1 METIL
6 RSFIKQ
12 RKQFLHAN
20 DQLHEGVGLSTKNIR
35 SHRDHQ
41 AYGLVIEDEK
51 DVLVGGYR
59 KSPVFAGYH
68 TFARAGHI
76 ERYMEGIIFRIHETK
91 KDDPILAA
99 TNLFG
104 NIINIHPFEDGN
116 GRTCRLILS

>member
-91 KDDPILAA
+91 KDDQFWLLQICLE
-99 TNLFG
+99 TLSTY
-104 NIINIHPFEDGN
+104 IHLKMEMEE
-116 GRTCRLILS
+116 LVA

>member
-59 KSPVFAGYH
+59 KSPV
-68 TFARAGHI
+68 
-76 ERYMEGIIFRIHETK
+76 
-91 KDDPILAA
+91 

>member
-20 DQLHEGVGLSTKNIR
+20 DQLHEGVGLSTTNIR

-51 DVLVGGYR
+51 DVLVG
-59 KSPVFAGYH
+59 
-68 TFARAGHI
+68 
-76 ERYMEGIIFRIHETK
+76 
-91 KDDPILAA
+91 
-99 TNLFG
+99 
-104 NIINIHPFEDGN
+104 
-116 GRTCRLILS
+116 